1 MTQENIRNKW
11 ESIDRR
17 EEKLAKELAKLQ
29 SLCTH
34 PNVNKTHKS
43 NTGNYDRSADSYW
56 IEFVCPDCRK
66 RWIEEQ

>member
-1 MTQENIRNKW
+1 MTQEDIRKKW

-17 EEKLAKELAKLQ
+17 EDKLVKELAKLQ
-29 SLCTH
+29 SLCEH
-34 PNVNKTHKS
+34 PNVDKTYKS
-43 NTGNYDRSADSYW
+43 NTGNYDPSADNYW